1 MILNTLAD
9 FARVRVEQL
18 KKDKSLA
25 EIKEAALAQ
34 PIGDFIFEKAL
45 KNSAINII
53 AEIKR
58 LRRLKELFLWI
69 LPRCNRQQLMKR
81 LA

>member
-25 EIKEAALAQ
+25 EIKEAA
-34 PIGDFIFEKAL
+34 
-45 KNSAINII
+45 
-53 AEIKR
+53 
-58 LRRLKELFLWI
+58 
-69 LPRCNRQQLMKR
+69 
-81 LA
+81 